1 MVFLEQLSFVQAA
14 DIGFGALEKDLFS
27 IALIEE
33 QIDVTQDPAG
43 ASDLPMSASKLV
55 SVTTICNN
63 HLLEVIFATRSAAMF
78 VALWDN
84 C

>member
-1 MVFLEQLSFVQAA
+1 
-14 DIGFGALEKDLFS
+14 
-27 IALIEE
+27 
-33 QIDVTQDPAG
+33 
-43 ASDLPMSASKLV
+43 MSASKLV